1 MYQLRIRIFAQKD
14 ADDIFEY
21 YSNLNSSRALRFL
34 DSLSSELE
42 AITKNP
48 ESFQLK
54 YKNTRVRYLKK
65 FSFGIHYRVMD
76 KEFIE
81 ILSIIHTNRNPEIWK
96 RRVE

>member
-1 MYQLRIRIFAQKD
+1 MYQLRIRILAQKD

-21 YSNLNSSRALRFL
+21 YSNLNPSLALRFL

-65 FSFGIHYRVMD
+65 FSFGIHYRVMN
-76 KEFIE
+76 EVFIE
-81 ILSIIHTNRNPEIWK
+81 ILSIIHTSRNPEIWK
-96 RRVE
+96 KRIE